1 MIDINDYDNIGNPG
15 IQTAGTARTNPFG
28 VNINVLSNN
37 LTEDPES
44 SPTFKIQTNL
54 NGFLDLTSSAPNF
67 GLLIRYNGD
76 CDPITGITVSYSTS

>member
-1 MIDINDYDNIGNPG
+1 MIDIIDYTNIGNPG
-15 IQTAGTARTNPFG
+15 IQTASTARTNPFG

-37 LTEDPES
+37 NTSDPGTA
-44 SPTFKIQTNL
+44 PTYKIQTNV
-54 NGFLDLTSSAPNF
+54 NKFLDLTSSAPNF